1 VKEYDRNRGGR
12 GHGVQEKTIPKTF
25 DRGGGVIAEDDEK
38 PKKEERR
45 IQGKGNEKTSV
56 GNGCCNGT
64 IQRSDP
70 SMGGLLR
77 VPRWTIP
84 EMRCK
89 V

>member
-1 VKEYDRNRGGR
+1 VREYDRNRGGR
-12 GHGVQEKTIPKTF
+12 GHGVQEKQFRKHSI
-25 DRGGGVIAEDDEK
+25 GVGVIAEDDEK
-38 PKKEERR
+38 PKKEER

-70 SMGGLLR
+70 PMGGLLR